1 MRTSHRLL
9 SALCTMAI
17 LLIGIPTLSPNLAA
31 VRPELPESG
40 IAGRVVHIVTLE
52 PIPDAVITVGTV
64 SVISDDQGWYRLNLL
79 SGTYTVSVQ
88 AAGYIGM
95 SQVLQRVDQHMT
107 TVDLAMIPSDPDT
120 QMSDQIAAALNL
132 QQQTPPDA
140 IELALLTDGMMASS
154 VAELPATIRLAVRQ
168 DPAIADSPI
177 VEVITLDFEEYIK
190 GILPYEMSPT
200 YPLEALKAQAVAAR
214 SYAAANLGK
223 HIADGA
229 DVCSSVHCQ
238 VWRPTRYETTDR
250 AVDETR
256 GIAATYGGAII
267 YAFYHG
273 HCDGHTRNSEDVWS
287 AALPYTRAVPCT
299 CGYDYLWGHG
309 VGMCQEGARAMAN
322 AGATYDQIIKHYY
335 TGVALLDAPS
345 AVLTES
351 RVDPPSGSEN
361 TLFTFSV
368 RYTSTAGVPPPI
380 ANVIIDEHAY
390 AMTRGAGS
398 PEAGW
403 EYHYTTTLGAGNHT
417 FRYEF
422 DGGYGHITRSPQ
434 SGDLAGPQVQ
444 AATIVTP
451 PEDGLTG
458 NITAST
464 STDWAGGQFDRV
476 EIAHRDKDVLALAP
490 GRTSGTY
497 TSAVLQTEQ
506 PFVAYGLTW
515 YAIVPVGGQLSVA
528 SRSSLDGVVWTGWQ
542 TAAGEAYVA
551 GNDRLSSAEMVFG
564 EAQYVQYRL
573 ILGASP
579 DGTSPTVRNIRISY
593 ADSRPGPLAS
603 AAAATG
609 ATDASAPAIISRAAW
624 GANESWMT
632 WPPEYRT
639 ARAMIMHHTVTDDG
653 GIDPAAIVRAIYWYH
668 AVEREWGDIGY
679 NYLIDHYGR
688 VYKGRFGDPG
698 VVGHHAGDPYNYGSV
713 GISLIGN
720 FEEDPVPYAM
730 FEGAIDFLAY
740 QCGMWGIDPVGQTYH
755 IDRWLP
761 TILGHRDVAATACPG
776 IYFYSRLPEVRSRTL
791 ERMST
796 PPPTIAI
803 AAPVS
808 GQRLRGV
815 VATQIAT
822 TGSITRTSYYV
833 DGVLR
838 AQESGQFNWK
848 WNTTL
853 YPDSTHLLRVVV
865 ENAAGS
871 AEASV
876 SVIVDNTA
884 PAGTVSAPAWTSAS
898 QIAVSISGEADGIAF
913 SPGWTWEGET
923 LEHEI
928 GTLVSDSG
936 ASQGMAWL
944 GRSGVDAHG
953 AWFGP
958 YTCAL
963 PAGDYEVFYRL
974 RTDVITAGPGL
985 ATVDIAGN
993 QGAITYGYRPI
1004 APDDFAGLAYQEF
1017 SLPLA
1022 YSSIPACQPGYN
1034 GLEFRTWY
1042 SGAGNLWL
1050 DQVRVFTAPVT
1061 TSDIHLWPAS
1071 AQDGLS
1077 TLSVRLL
1084 DLAGNAATHELV
1096 VGVDRTSPYWSG
1108 TYGSGYW
1115 GADATSGLDVARAM
1129 WQQSFDGGSTWSA
1142 WQPVTLRAASGT
1154 KSLALF
1160 YTDIPDQGLVRYR
1173 ALDLAG
1179 NESISPAVEAGLALP
1194 PLDERVYIPLVR
1206 R

>member
-1 MRTSHRLL
+1 MKTIYRLQ
-9 SALCTMAI
+9 SALCIMAI
-17 LLIGIPTLSPNLAA
+17 LLIGISVFSPYMGAA
-31 VRPELPESG
+31 QSKQPESG
-40 IAGRVVHIVTLE
+40 IAGRVFHIVTLK
-52 PIPDAVITVGTV
+52 PIPDAIITVGTV
-64 SVISDDQGWYRLNLL
+64 SVISDDQGWYSLNLPP
-79 SGTYTVSVQ
+79 GTYTVSVQ

-95 SQVLQRVDQHMT
+95 SQVLQRVEEYKT
-107 TVDLAMIPSDPDT
+107 TVDLAMIPSDPDDE
-120 QMSDQIAAALNL
+120 MSEQISAALNL
-132 QQQTPPDA
+132 QPQTAADL
-140 IELALLTDGMMASS
+140 IEVASPAGQLMASS
-154 VAELPATIRLAVRQ
+154 VTALPATIRLAVRQ
-168 DPAIADSPI
+168 DPTVAASPI
-177 VEVITLDFEEYIK
+177 IEVITLDFEEYIK

-223 HIADGA
+223 HIEDGA

-256 GIAATYGGAII
+256 GIAATYDGAII

-335 TGVALLDAPS
+335 TGVTLLDAPTS
-345 AVLTES
+345 ELTEGH
-351 RVDPPSGSEN
+351 VHPSSGLES

-368 RYTSTAGVPPPI
+368 RYTSTAAVPPPI
-380 ANVIIDEHAY
+380 ANVIIDGHAY
-390 AMTRGAGS
+390 AMTRGAGT
-398 PEAGW
+398 PETGW
-403 EYHYTTTLGAGNHT
+403 DYHYATTLGAGNHT
-417 FRYEF
+417 FHYEF
-422 DGGYGHITRSPQ
+422 DDGYGRITRAPQ
-434 SGDLAGPQVQ
+434 SGNLAGPQVE
-444 AATIVTP
+444 AATFVTP

-458 NITAST
+458 NITASA
-464 STDWAGGQFDRV
+464 SADWAEGHFEQV
-476 EIAHRDKDVLALAP
+476 EVSHRDKDVLALAP
-490 GRTSGTY
+490 GSTSGTY
-497 TSAVLQTEQ
+497 TSPVLQTNQ
-506 PFVAYGLTW
+506 TFVGYGLTW
-515 YAIVPVGGQLSVA
+515 YAIVPLGGQVSVA
-528 SRSSLDGVVWTGWQ
+528 SRSSLDGVLWSEWR
-542 TAAGEAYVA
+542 TAIGEGYVA
-551 GNDRLSSAEMVFG
+551 GNDRLISAEMVFG

-603 AAAATG
+603 DAAWTG

-632 WPPEYRT
+632 WPPEYRA

-688 VYKGRFGDPG
+688 VYKGRYGDPG

-720 FEEDPVPYAM
+720 LEENPVPYAM
-730 FEGAIDFLAY
+730 FESAIDFLAY
-740 QCGMWGIDPVGQTYH
+740 QCGMWGINPIGQTYL

-776 IYFYSRLPEVRSRTL
+776 IYFYSRLPEVRTRTL

-803 AAPVS
+803 SAPVS

-815 VATQIAT
+815 VETHTAT
-822 TGSITRTSYYV
+822 TGTITRMSYYV
-833 DGVLR
+833 DGVLA
-838 AQESGQFNWK
+838 AQQNGHFSWK

-853 YPDSTHLLRVVV
+853 YTDGPRVLRVVV

-884 PAGTVSAPAWTSAS
+884 PTGTVSAPAWTSAS
-898 QIAVSISGEADGIAF
+898 QIAVSISGEADGISF
-913 SPGWTWEGET
+913 SPGWTWEGEA
-923 LEHEI
+923 LEHHMGSVVADEQ
-928 GTLVSDSG
+928 
-936 ASQGMAWL
+936 ASRGMALL
-944 GRSGVDAHG
+944 GRQGVDDAG
-953 AWFGP
+953 PWYGP

-963 PAGDYEVFYRL
+963 PAGDYEVLYRL
-974 RTDVITAGPGL
+974 RTDSTGPGSGL

-993 QGAITYGYRPI
+993 QGTITYGYRPV

-1017 SLPLA
+1017 RLPLA
-1022 YSSIPACQPGYN
+1022 YSAAPSCQPGLN

-1061 TSDIHLWPAS
+1061 ASDIHLWPAP
-1071 AQDGLS
+1071 AEDGLS
-1077 TLSVRLL
+1077 PLSVRLL
-1084 DLAGNAATHELV
+1084 DLAGNAATHELS
-1096 VGVDRTSPYWSG
+1096 VGVDRTSPYWRG
-1108 TYGSGYW
+1108 PYGSGYW
-1115 GADATSGLDVARAM
+1115 GADATSGLDVTQAM

-1142 WQPVTLRAASGT
+1142 WQPVRLQAASGT
-1154 KSLALF
+1154 RSLVLF
-1160 YTDIPDQGLVRYR
+1160 YTDIADQGLVRYR
-1173 ALDLAG
+1173 AVDLAG
-1179 NESISPAVEAGLALP
+1179 NESISPPVEAGLAFP
-1194 PLDERVYIPLVR
+1194 PLDEKVYMPLVLH
-1206 R
+1206 

>member
-1 MRTSHRLL
+1 MRPFHRLVA
-9 SALCTMAI
+9 ALCILAI
-17 LLIGIPTLSPNLAA
+17 VSMGIPAPFPQASAA
-31 VRPELPESG
+31 RSLLPERG
-40 IAGRVVHIVTLE
+40 IAGRVFHIVTRE
-52 PIPDAVITVGTV
+52 PVPDAFITVGTA
-64 SVISDDQGWYRLNLL
+64 SVISDDQGWYRLNLP

-107 TVDLAMIPSDPDT
+107 TVDLAMIPSDPDDR
-120 QMSDQIAAALNL
+120 MSDQIAAALNL
-132 QQQTPPDA
+132 QQQTPSDA
-140 IELALLTDGMMASS
+140 IELALSTDGVMASS
-154 VAELPATIRLAVRQ
+154 VTALPATIRLAVRQ
-168 DPAIADSPI
+168 DPAVADSAI

-190 GILPYEMSPT
+190 GILPYEMSPA

-238 VWRPTRYETTDR
+238 VWRPTRYVTTDR

-256 GIAATYGGAII
+256 GIAATYSGAII

-335 TGVALLDAPS
+335 TGVALLDAPR
-345 AVLTES
+345 AALIDGQVQPL
-351 RVDPPSGSEN
+351 SGPVG
-361 TLFTFSV
+361 TVFTFSV
-368 RYTSTAGVPPPI
+368 RYTSTGAVPPPI
-380 ANVIIDEHAY
+380 ANIIIDGHAH
-390 AMTRGAGS
+390 AMGRGAGT
-398 PEAGW
+398 PETGW
-403 EYHYTTTLGAGNHT
+403 EYQYLTTLGAGSHT

-422 DGGYGHITRSPQ
+422 DDGYGRVTPSPV
-434 SGDLAGPQVQ
+434 SGEMAGPVVQ
-444 AATIVTP
+444 TDTIVAP
-451 PEDGLTG
+451 PEDTLAGSL
-458 NITAST
+458 TAST
-464 STDWAGGQFDRV
+464 NADWAGGQFNQVAVD
-476 EIAHRDKDVLALAP
+476 HRDKDVLALAP
-490 GRTSGTY
+490 GSTSGTY
-497 TSAVLQTEQ
+497 ISPILQTDQ

-528 SRSSLDGVVWTGWQ
+528 SRSSLDGIVWTDWQ
-542 TAAGEAYVA
+542 TAVGERYVA
-551 GNDRLSSAEMVFG
+551 GNDRLLSAEMVFG
-564 EAQYVQYRL
+564 EARYVQYRL

-593 ADSRPGPLAS
+593 TDSRPGPLAS
-603 AAAATG
+603 DTVTTG
-609 ATDASAPAIISRAAW
+609 ATDASVPSIISRAAW

-668 AVEREWGDIGY
+668 AIEREWGDIGY

-688 VYKGRFGDPG
+688 VYEGRWGGAG

-730 FEGAIDFLAY
+730 FESAIDFLAY
-740 QCGMWGIDPVGQTYH
+740 QCGTWGIDPVGQTYL

-776 IYFYSRLPEVRSRTL
+776 IYFYSRLPEVRTKTL
-791 ERMST
+791 ARMST
-796 PPPTIAI
+796 PVPTVAITAPIA
-803 AAPVS
+803 
-808 GQRLRGV
+808 GQRVRDI
-815 VATQIAT
+815 VATQTAT
-822 TGSITRTSYYV
+822 TGTITRMSYYV
-833 DGVLR
+833 DGVLT
-838 AQESGQFNWK
+838 AQQSGQFNWK

-853 YPDSTHLLRVVV
+853 YADGTHVLRVVA

-871 AEASV
+871 AEASAT
-876 SVIVDNTA
+876 VIVDNT
-884 PAGTVSAPAWTSAS
+884 PPTGRVSAPAWTCAS

-923 LEHEI
+923 LEHQI
-928 GTLVSDSG
+928 GILVSDSG
-936 ASQGMAWL
+936 ASQGLAWM
-944 GRSGVDAHG
+944 GRGGVDANG
-953 AWFGP
+953 AWYGP
-958 YTCAL
+958 YTCTL
-963 PAGDYEVFYRL
+963 PAGNYEVMYRL
-974 RTDVITAGPGL
+974 RTDVNTAGPGL

-1061 TSDIHLWPAS
+1061 ASDIHLWPAS

-1084 DLAGNAATHELV
+1084 DLAGNAATHDLV
-1096 VGVDRTSPYWSG
+1096 VGVDRTSPYWRG

-1129 WQQSFDGGSTWSA
+1129 WQQSFDGGVTWSA
-1142 WQPVTLRAASGT
+1142 WQPVTLQATSGT
-1154 KSLALF
+1154 RALVLF
-1160 YTDIPDQGLVRYR
+1160 YTNVPDQGLVRYR
-1173 ALDLAG
+1173 AVDLAG
-1179 NESISPAVEAGLALP
+1179 NESISPPVEAGLAFP
-1194 PLDERVYIPLVR
+1194 PLDERVYIPFVR